1 MCTEDLGCGLEA
13 LLYDARMDSQIC
25 PTLGKRG
32 RLHSLAD
39 CDLAR
44 VQQGVIPFDLMKPF
58 NLTWFKKLECKNSYL
73 KFHIHCFLVFSD
85 RMHSLS
91 P

>member
-13 LLYDARMDSQIC
+13 LLCDARMDSQIC

-44 VQQGVIPFDLMKPF
+44 YSKV
-58 NLTWFKKLECKNSYL
+58 
-73 KFHIHCFLVFSD
+73 
-85 RMHSLS
+85 
-91 P
+91 